1 MLLKRM
7 VLIWLVNQEGKSVG
21 ILTGD
26 SVNLQA
32 NVVTSIPKISVTV
45 TEAFKNV
52 IKEIVPIDILN
63 FANGSNVVKDASEKI
78 VLIFILRKKK
88 ILLANSNV

>member
-7 VLIWLVNQEGKSVG
+7 VLIWLVQGGKSVG

-63 FANGSNVVKDASEKI
+63 FANGSNVVKDASEKM
-78 VLIFILRKKK
+78 VLIFILNKKK
-88 ILLANSNV
+88 ILLANLNV